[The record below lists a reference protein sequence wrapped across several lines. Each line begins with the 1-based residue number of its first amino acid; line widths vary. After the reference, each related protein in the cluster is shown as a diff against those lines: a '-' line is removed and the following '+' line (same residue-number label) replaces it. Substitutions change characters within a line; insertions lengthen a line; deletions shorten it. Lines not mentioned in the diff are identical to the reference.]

1 MRELGNVERGVVI
14 GTDAYT
20 PFYPVAT
27 AQPIVADASAVTVV
41 QGSGMVPLLPAEQEM
56 QRA

>member
-27 AQPIVADASAVTVV
+27 AQPIVADASSVTVV
-41 QGSGMVPLLPAEQEM
+41 QGSGMVPLLPAEQ
-56 QRA
+56 